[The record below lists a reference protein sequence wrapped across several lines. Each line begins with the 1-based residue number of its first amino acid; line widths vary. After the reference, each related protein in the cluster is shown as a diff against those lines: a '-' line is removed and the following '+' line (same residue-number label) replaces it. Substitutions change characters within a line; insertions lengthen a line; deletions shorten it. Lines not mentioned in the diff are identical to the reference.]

1 MGEPRRTR
9 AAAAALGL
17 ALLAGPGG
25 AARAQGLTA
34 PNVGTSAS
42 GPATLD
48 PAAVHWNPGL
58 LGFFDEPTLLG
69 GLGLVVG
76 DIRYRRERRALYQ
89 REDSFDFALP
99 LDPSSTDPAKSGRAP
114 EARATPVAP
123 NGSLFA
129 ALPLVRGR
137 LVAAL
142 GVYTPYAALVS
153 YGPGGA
159 QRWAIEQAL
168 LTATYITPSLA
179 FRATESLSVGAGVS
193 YVRGLAEIARVDDF
207 AGVPEL
213 GRALG
218 GPPINQANDFGPNAP
233 PGVRELD
240 VMSRRIA
247 LKGAW
252 ANALT
257 FNAGVA
263 WRPDARTLA
272 GLSYQHGATMNYN
285 GRFRL
290 DMNDSFFTSDLA
302 SKGLRFKPRVEGDA
316 TLRVPLPPALRAGAR
331 RELGADTAVSLA
343 LSYTFWSRVRSFD
356 VRVRSPDLAMPEL
369 GLGDTYRLSLPRRW
383 NDSFGAELALH
394 RGLGGPWRLWGVAG
408 YHSPASPD
416 QTVDAASPDGHR
428 LVGAVGAGY
437 ALSPKLSLLGDL
449 EAQAILPRRVVD
461 SDYDLGNGL
470 YNLRVFALGLY
481 ARAALLRP
489 PPSRGG
495 SHLDPRRPGRGRRRS
510 HAARKS
516 AAPAGR

>member
-1 MGEPRRTR
+1 MGRPSRTR
-9 AAAAALGL
+9 AAAAAAGL
-17 ALLAGPGG
+17 ALALSGG
-25 AARAQGLTA
+25 GARAQGLTA

-58 LGFFDEPTLLG
+58 LGFLDEPTMLG

-76 DIRYRRERRALYQ
+76 DLRYRRERRALYQ

-99 LDPSSTDPAKSGRAP
+99 LDPSSADPAKTGRAP

-123 NGSLFA
+123 LGSLFA
-129 ALPLVRGR
+129 ALPLVPGR

-142 GVYTPYAALVS
+142 GVYTPYAALAS
-153 YGPGGA
+153 FEPGGA
-159 QRWAIEQAL
+159 QRWAVEEAL
-168 LTATYITPSLA
+168 VTATYVTPSIA
-179 FRATESLSVGAGVS
+179 FRAHETLSVGAGVS
-193 YVRGLAEIARVDDF
+193 YVRGLAEIARVNDF
-207 AGVPEL
+207 ASVPEL

-218 GPPINQANDFGPNAP
+218 GPPINQANDFGPDAP

-240 VMSRRIA
+240 VMSRRFV
-247 LKGAW
+247 LQGAW

-257 FNAGVA
+257 FNAGLA
-263 WRPDARTLA
+263 FRPDARTLA

-285 GRFRL
+285 GRFQL
-290 DMNDSFFTSDLA
+290 DMNDSFFTNDLA

-316 TLRVPLPPALRAGAR
+316 TLTVPLPPILRAGAR
-331 RELGADTAVSLA
+331 RELGGDTALA
-343 LSYTFWSRVRSFD
+343 LSLTYAFWSRVRSFD
-356 VRVRSPDLAMPEL
+356 VLVRSPDLAMPEL

-383 NDSFGAELALH
+383 NDTFGAELALF

-416 QTVDAASPDGHR
+416 ETIDVASPDGHR

-437 ALSPKLSLLGDL
+437 ALGPKLSLLGDF
-449 EAQAILPRRVVD
+449 EAQAILPRRVVN

-481 ARAALLRP
+481 VRASL
-489 PPSRGG
+489 
-495 SHLDPRRPGRGRRRS
+495 
-510 HAARKS
+510 
-516 AAPAGR
+516 